1 MTSSELAEF
10 VARVRVL
17 FRGEMDEE
25 IFALAKQR
33 VAGLRLSVCLA
44 ALEDYALIY
53 GGSRGKFIPAKF
65 FEFYAKKTT
74 TEETA
79 PATKREKAIARGLSL
94 DVERQSVEDDW
105 SRIREDLR
113 RLDPRR
119 RDEIANYLGSAR
131 GSSFPPTLEQWT
143 SAELLAVHD
152 IATGRR
158 VERTDQSG
166 TDDPREFWGGIFRA
180 RRIGSGAAV
189 LGTAL
194 QSVESLG
201 RLPANPRAVSRD
213 ARAVD
218 RDEIEIPF

>member
-17 FRGEMDEE
+17 FRGDMDEE

-33 VAGLRLSVCLA
+33 VAGLRLSVCLS

-53 GGSRGKFIPAKF
+53 GGSRGKFIPARF
-65 FEFYAKKTT
+65 FEFYAKRT
-74 TEETA
+74 TEDPA
-79 PATKREKAIARGLSL
+79 PATKREKSIARGLSL
-94 DVERQSVEDDW
+94 DVERERIEDDW

-113 RLDPRR
+113 SLDPNRR
-119 RDEIANYLGSAR
+119 ADIANYLGTAR
-131 GSSFPPTLEQWT
+131 GSSFPPALEQWT

-166 TDDPREFWGGIFRA
+166 TDDPREFWEAIFRA
-180 RRIGSGAAV
+180 RRIGSGAGV

-201 RLPANPRAVSRD
+201 RLSANARTVSVDSRAVE
-213 ARAVD
+213 
-218 RDEIEIPF
+218 RDEVEIPF

>member
-1 MTSSELAEF
+1 
-10 VARVRVL
+10 
-17 FRGEMDEE
+17 MDEE

-94 DVERQSVEDDW
+94 DVERQRVEDDW

-113 RLDPRR
+113 RLDPLRR
-119 RDEIANYLGSAR
+119 ADITNYLGAAR
-131 GSSFPPTLEQWT
+131 GSSFAPALEQWT

-166 TDDPREFWGGIFRA
+166 TDDPREFWGAIFRA
-180 RRIGSGAAV
+180 RRIGSEAAV

-218 RDEIEIPF
+218 RDEFEIPF